1 MSLALVLGGSGVAG
15 VAWETGLLLG
25 VQDESPEAADRL
37 LQADVI
43 LGTSA
48 GAIVGAQLGSGV
60 GLADLYARQLSVSI
74 DQTPPRL
81 DVTALM
87 TVFEAAAADT
97 NGSITQRLKMVGP
110 PCHIPVFPSGA
121 PPGAGWPLPASS
133 SRRVAG
139 RQCRRIPARCRH
151 PPTLPGHPRPRG
163 VHLGYGLN

>member
-1 MSLALVLGGSGVAG
+1 VSLALVLGGSGVAG

-37 LQADVI
+37 LQNDVI

-87 TVFEAAAADT
+87 TVFEAAAADRT
-97 NGSITQRLKMVGP
+97 VRSRSGSRWLGIGWYRSRL
-110 PCHIPVFPSGA
+110 S
-121 PPGAGWPLPASS
+121 L
-133 SRRVAG
+133 
-139 RQCRRIPARCRH
+139 RRIVTR
-151 PPTLPGHPRPRG
+151 
-163 VHLGYGLN
+163 